1 MKIKLNDMV
10 YNNVEEGT
18 NLASFIDKLG
28 LKPQGIAI
36 AINYEVI
43 PKNKW
48 EETILSD
55 NLELMLI
62 HAISG
67 G

>member
-1 MKIKLNDMV
+1 MTITLNDKEYEV
-10 YNNVEEGT
+10 SEGT
-18 NLASFIDKLG
+18 NLEAFIQSLDIKLH
-28 LKPQGIAI
+28 GIAI

-48 EETILSD
+48 DETILSD
-55 NLELMLI
+55 KMELMLI
-62 HAISG
+62 QAVSG

>member
-1 MKIKLNDMV
+1 MIVKLNDRPH
-10 YNNVEEGT
+10 ETDEGCS
-18 NLASFIDKLG
+18 LASFIETLG
-28 LKPQGIAI
+28 IKRDGIAV

-48 EETILSD
+48 EETILTE
-55 NLELMLI
+55 NIELMLI
-62 HAISG
+62 QAVSG

>member
-1 MKIKLNDMV
+1 MTITLNDKAYEVSEGTSLETFMNSLDIKLH
-10 YNNVEEGT
+10 
-18 NLASFIDKLG
+18 
-28 LKPQGIAI
+28 GIAI

-48 EETILSD
+48 DDTMLSD
-55 NLELMLI
+55 KMELMLI
-62 HAISG
+62 QAVSG